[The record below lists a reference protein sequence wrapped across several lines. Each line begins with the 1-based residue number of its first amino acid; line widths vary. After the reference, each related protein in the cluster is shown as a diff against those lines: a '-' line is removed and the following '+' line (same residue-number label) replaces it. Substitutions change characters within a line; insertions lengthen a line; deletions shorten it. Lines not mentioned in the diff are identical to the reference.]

1 MEKNQIIE
9 NLNTIAQLMELDGE
23 NPFKVRAFLNAA
35 RVLESEARDLSTLVK
50 TGELSNLQG
59 VGKGLTEAIT
69 EMVQKNKSTPLMEL
83 QKKFPE
89 GLVECL
95 KISGLGPKKLK
106 VLYQELGIQ
115 NVGELE
121 YACKENRLLGLKG
134 FGLKTQEN
142 VLQGIAALKKFQGRF
157 HLDMAWA
164 TANRLVAYLKA
175 QHKGLQIEVGGSL
188 RRWRE
193 TIGDIDLLIAS
204 DNSAEKIIQ
213 TFQKVPQLESV
224 LAAGPTKASIRL
236 QSSIQV
242 DLRVV
247 HPEEFPYALVYFTGN
262 KIHNTALRARAKD
275 FGLKLNEYGL
285 FKGTKCI
292 PCKTEADV
300 YAALE
305 LQYIPPE
312 LREGLGEIEI
322 AAEHKIPKLIEAKD
336 IQGVF
341 HVHSD
346 WSDGINAMED
356 MQQEAMR
363 LGFCYMGQ
371 SDHSQSATYAGGLN
385 ETRVKSQLTKIEGLN
400 KKTKNFHIFKGV
412 ESDILADGSLDYAPK
427 ILKQF
432 DFIIASV
439 HSRFKMTKSQMTERI
454 LTAIKNPYT
463 RILGHMTGRLLLARE
478 EYEIDIEKIIE
489 EAAKNRV
496 AIEINA
502 NPHRLDMDWRFLKK
516 AKTAGVKFFINPD
529 AHSTR
534 GLSDTWLGVH
544 IARKGWLSK
553 EDVIN
558 TGSLAV
564 ITKYLSNMDPPLP
577 RRMTCT

>member
-59 VGKGLTEAIT
+59 IGKSLTEAIT

-83 QKKFPE
+83 QKKFPA

-106 VLYQELGIQ
+106 ILYQELGIN

-142 VLQGIAALKKFQGRF
+142 VLKGIAALKKFQGRF

-164 TANRLVAYLKA
+164 TANQIVSYLKA

-204 DNSAEKIIQ
+204 DSSAEKIIR
-213 TFQKVPQLESV
+213 TFQKIPEREAV

-236 QSSIQV
+236 QSGIQV

-247 HPEEFPYALVYFTGN
+247 RAEEFPYALVYFTGN

-275 FGLKLNEYGL
+275 FGYKLNEYGL
-285 FKGTKCI
+285 FKGTKLI

-312 LREGLGEIEI
+312 LREGFDEIEI
-322 AAEHKIPKLIEAKD
+322 AAEHKIPKLIEAED

-346 WSDGINAMED
+346 WSDGINTLQA

-363 LGFCYMGQ
+363 LGLRYMGQ
-371 SDHSQSATYAGGLN
+371 SDHSQSATYAGGLD
-385 ETRVKSQLTKIEGLN
+385 ETRIKSQMTEIEGLN
-400 KKTKNFHIFKGV
+400 KKAKNFHIFKGI
-412 ESDILADGSLDYAPK
+412 ESDILADGSLDYTPK

-432 DFIIASV
+432 EFIIASV

-454 LTAIKNPYT
+454 LKAIQNPYT

-478 EYEIDIEKIIE
+478 EYEIDTEKIIE
-489 EAAKNRV
+489 AAAKNRV

-516 AKTAGVKFFINPD
+516 AKAAGVKFFINPD
-529 AHSTR
+529 AHSTA

-544 IARKGWLSK
+544 LARKGWLSK

-558 TGSLAV
+558 TGTLAV
-564 ITKYLSNMDPPLP
+564 VAKYLSSKESL
-577 RRMTCT
+577 